1 MIAPEPSGHPATIR
15 GVQHN
20 PNPPESPETAFA
32 VSPSIDWLD
41 LSGPHNQLVQAR
53 QIFTDLFPSP
63 EELPNGNGYYANVLV
78 HPQTDSTFSWD
89 AHSGHEKWHVQ
100 LKGQGCGSFED
111 PETLLSALSSLDP
124 SEHTSSRIDLAV
136 DLYGPLHNLISDLK
150 KSHDHQH
157 IHPRVSCLPALGRGP
172 SGNVIQDQITFGSYK
187 SDKHLCVYDK
197 GLEQKTNARGE
208 WIRWEHRCRNRIST
222 AVYQSLRSNPSS
234 SHVRDLAAGYF
245 QSVGSEGMEW
255 FDLVSTSPLSVV
267 TSRAPSTIEKRLV
280 HMRKATGV
288 LVEASQLSGIDPY
301 ELARGL
307 DLFPTETQ
315 LSRNPS
321 RTGLAR
327 IIIEHHLQ
335 NSDTLHHMPS
345 ILDQDEN

>member
-1 MIAPEPSGHPATIR
+1 MIAPDSSRHPATIR
-15 GVQHN
+15 GVQQT
-20 PNPPESPETAFA
+20 PNRPQSLETHFS
-32 VSPSIDWLD
+32 VSPCIDWLD
-41 LSGPHNQLVQAR
+41 LSGPENQLNQAR
-53 QIFTDLFPSP
+53 RIFTDLFPSP
-63 EELPNGNGYYANVLV
+63 EELPNGNGYYKSVLV
-78 HPQTDSTFSWD
+78 HPQTESTFAWD
-89 AHSGHEKWHVQ
+89 AYSGHTKWHLQ

-111 PETLLSALSSLDP
+111 PETLLSAFSSLEP

-136 DLYGPLHNLISDLK
+136 DLYGPLDSLISDLK

-172 SGNVIQDQITFGSYK
+172 SGTVIQDQITFGSYK

-197 GLEQKTNARGE
+197 GLEQKTHARGQ

-222 AVYQSLRSNPSS
+222 AVYQSLRSEPTS
-234 SHVRDLAAGYF
+234 SHLRDLAAGYF

-255 FDLVSTSPLSVV
+255 FDLVSTSPISIVAPR
-267 TSRAPSTIEKRLV
+267 SPSTIEKRLV

-307 DLFPTETQ
+307 DLLPTETI

-327 IIIEHHLQ
+327 QIIEHHLA
-335 NSDTLHHMPS
+335 NFDT
-345 ILDQDEN
+345 I